1 MTRTLTWLLVVGL
14 YGPAQ
19 AREVRDSQSQLIV
32 ITNVTVIDVT
42 AADSHGATC
51 RRLFDWGL
59 TCQQMR

>member
-51 RRLFDWGL
+51 RR
-59 TCQQMR
+59 